1 MAEGFG
7 DKFKE
12 FFGLGGVESYE
23 DPYYRDNFEER
34 PERTERHEREDRA
47 AGRYNSDH
55 YGSYRSSERRSE
67 VGSSHG
73 YGSDR
78 EHAAAPARSRYGATE
93 REAAPVQK
101 NPMVIR
107 LALNEYNQAREI
119 SEALKT
125 GDVVVF
131 NLGGMEKSAAT
142 RVLDFAAGLSL
153 GLDAELKKLGGV
165 RNFVLIP
172 HGIELEQSQLD
183 QLTEG

>member
-34 PERTERHEREDRA
+34 PERHERDDRS
-47 AGRYNSDH
+47 AGRYDSDH

-67 VGSSHG
+67 AGSSHG

-78 EHAAAPARSRYGATE
+78 EPAAPARSRYGAAE
-93 REAAPVQK
+93 RETAPAQK
-101 NPMVIR
+101 NTMVIR

>member
-34 PERTERHEREDRA
+34 PDRA
-47 AGRYNSDH
+47 ERPERDSRPSGRYESDH
-55 YGSYRSSERRSE
+55 YGSYRSSDRRSDA
-67 VGSSHG
+67 GSGRGYEQDRDHGAAPTRSG
-73 YGSDR
+73 YG
-78 EHAAAPARSRYGATE
+78 AGE
-93 REAAPVQK
+93 RAAAPVQK

-119 SEALKT
+119 SDALKT

-153 GLDAELKKLGGV
+153 GLDAQLKKLGGV

-172 HGIELEQSQLD
+172 QGIELEQSQLD

>member
-1 MAEGFG
+1 
-7 DKFKE
+7 
-12 FFGLGGVESYE
+12 
-23 DPYYRDNFEER
+23 
-34 PERTERHEREDRA
+34 
-47 AGRYNSDH
+47 GRYDSDH

-78 EHAAAPARSRYGATE
+78 EHAAGPARSRYGATE

-172 HGIELEQSQLD
+172 HGIALEQSQLD
-183 QLTEG
+183 QLTEGWSRAVNLTGDRTPLGRPLPLIPLVRPLLAPRQ